1 MPTPEELVAYLNR
14 IITTAEHQD
23 EIAQVTNPILV
34 KDIHFQLGQCVL
46 VLIGVRNAL
55 RKEVMNLAE
64 LQEYADMIDT
74 TLKGDL

>member
-1 MPTPEELVAYLNR
+1 MPTPEELVNYLHR

-23 EIAQVTNPILV
+23 EIAQVTNPTLV

-55 RKEVMNLAE
+55 KKDVLNLEE
-64 LQEYADMIDT
+64 LKEYADMIDT
-74 TLKGDL
+74 TLKGEL